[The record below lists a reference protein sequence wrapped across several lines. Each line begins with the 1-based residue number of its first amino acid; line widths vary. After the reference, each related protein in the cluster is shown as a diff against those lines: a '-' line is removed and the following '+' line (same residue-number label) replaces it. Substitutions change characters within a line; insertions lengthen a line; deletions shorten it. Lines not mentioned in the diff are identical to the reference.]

1 MIRRCCIVAALL
13 ALVLQGSSAG
23 HMLLV
28 QHSRCAE
35 HGELVHGGKR
45 HGHDPSGRIDA
56 GSAAIGGLADPG
68 SDETHEHCA
77 LWSDRRHAVA
87 AIPQAQIG
95 LALLCDAQ
103 GFAALVQQR
112 IEADSSRFRV
122 APKNSPPA

>member
-13 ALVLQGSSAG
+13 ALFLQGSSAG

-35 HGELVHGGKR
+35 HGELIHGGEGQ
-45 HGHDPSGRIDA
+45 GHDPVGRIAA

-68 SDETHEHCA
+68 SDEAHEHCA
-77 LWSDRRHAVA
+77 LWSDRRQAVA
-87 AIPQAQIG
+87 AIPQTQVG
-95 LALLCDAQ
+95 LAPACDAQ
-103 GFAALVQQR
+103 GCTALVQQR
-112 IEADSSRFRV
+112 IDEDSSRFRV